1 MFILTGW
8 SQAKGSAE
16 HRTISHE
23 STTAVN
29 GDGEPLMLIG
39 CQGMHAL
46 YALVKRRNAFIQNAE
61 SAIGSINMQPESL
74 LSTQVGKLIQWINR
88 PGLHSSGGCRN
99 TERPQ
104 PCRTICQYLLTQ
116 AIDVHLQGMGRGN
129 KMNGIT
135 AQPHRLYRFS
145 YAEMALIRL
154 VEDKGMMY
162 PLYAFGPYIPS
173 INLRSPLASGLQAG
187 EIGFGTAADKD
198 ACASLYRKP
207 TQFHDPLN
215 RAPL

>member
-39 CQGMHAL
+39 CQRIRTL

-74 LSTQVGKLIQWINR
+74 LSTQVGKFIKWINR
-88 PGLHSSGGCRN
+88 PGLDGSGGCGN

-104 PCRTICQYLLTQ
+104 TCRTIYEYLLTQ
-116 AIDVHLQGMGRGN
+116 AINVHLQGTGRGN

-162 PLYAFGPYIPS
+162 PLSASGPYIPP
-173 INLRSPLASGLQAG
+173 ITLRSPRASGLKAG
-187 EIGFGTAADKD
+187 KFAFGTAADKD

-215 RAPL
+215 R